1 MHPGSRQSMPGRR
14 TLNFLWLTYDDY
26 LIMTNMAR
34 MKVHVIFNE
43 ASDEEITVIIT
54 FLHAD
59 STVIAK
65 TFFFDF
71 VGKDL
76 GF

>member
-1 MHPGSRQSMPGRR
+1 
-14 TLNFLWLTYDDY
+14 
-26 LIMTNMAR
+26 MAR